1 MDLPISRKSYTP
13 SFALCI
19 VAIVLF
25 AVSTIV
31 HLFQVS
37 RYRVWNFMLIT
48 FACLLE
54 TIGYV
59 FRTLSSRNDPYN
71 VIWFVVQYFL
81 IVVAPVF
88 ISAGIYFSTNGLIA
102 WAATLRLHDTAEN
115 KRQRWWLSPKLILW
129 GFITADVLTTI
140 MQIAGAAIVGSSES
154 NSKNPKTGNNILLA
168 GLAMQT
174 VSFSIFLLV
183 LLLFR
188 ISLGRDASARSKDV
202 FILAVAGASLLV
214 YLRTVFRLAETAQGL
229 FGSVSTNEKFFG
241 TLEFAPVVLAVWI
254 LAAWHPGRWL
264 VKGSQV
270 NLPPPSQGDEP
281 VSREKHPV

>member
-1 MDLPISRKSYTP
+1 M
-13 SFALCI
+13 
-19 VAIVLF
+19 LF
-25 AVSTIV
+25 AISTVV

-37 RYRVWNFMLIT
+37 RYRVWTFALIT
-48 FACLLE
+48 LACLLE
-54 TIGYV
+54 TVGYI

-88 ISAGIYFSTNGLIA
+88 ISAGIYFSINRLIA
-102 WAATLRLHDTAEN
+102 WAATIGFNEASEGT
-115 KRQRWWLSPKLILW
+115 KRRWWLSPKLILW

-140 MQIAGAAIVGSSES
+140 MQIAGAALVGSSES
-154 NSKNPKTGNNILLA
+154 NGKNPNTGNNILLA

-174 VSFSIFLLV
+174 VSFTIFLLV

-188 ISLGRDASARSKDV
+188 ISLGKDVNARSYSRSKDV
-202 FILAVAGASLLV
+202 FILAVAVASLLV

-241 TLEFAPVVLAVWI
+241 TLEFAPVMLAIWI
-254 LAAWHPGRWL
+254 LAVWHPGRWL
-264 VKGSQV
+264 AQGSQV
-270 NLPPPSQGDEP
+270 LPSPPLQEDGLAT
-281 VSREKHPV
+281 REKAPA

>member
-1 MDLPISRKSYTP
+1 MSRESYTP
-13 SFALCI
+13 SLALCI

-25 AVSTIV
+25 AISTVV
-31 HLFQVS
+31 HLVQAS

-54 TIGYV
+54 TIGYI

-88 ISAGIYFSTNGLIA
+88 ISAGIYFSINGLIA
-102 WAATLRLHDTAEN
+102 WAATIGVNGASGEK
-115 KRQRWWLSPKLILW
+115 KRRWWLSPKVILW

-154 NSKNPKTGNNILLA
+154 NSKNPNTGNNILLA

-174 VSFSIFLLV
+174 FSFTFFLLV
-183 LLLFR
+183 LMLFR
-188 ISLGRDASARSKDV
+188 ISLGKDVDARSKDV

-229 FGSVSTNEKFFG
+229 FGGVSTNEKFFG

-254 LAAWHPGRWL
+254 LAVWHPGRWL
-264 VKGSQV
+264 ARGFQV
-270 NLPPPSQGDEP
+270 GPSPPLKAG
-281 VSREKHPV
+281 

>member
-1 MDLPISRKSYTP
+1 
-13 SFALCI
+13 
-19 VAIVLF
+19 
-25 AVSTIV
+25 
-31 HLFQVS
+31 
-37 RYRVWNFMLIT
+37 MLIT

-54 TIGYV
+54 TIGYI

-88 ISAGIYFSTNGLIA
+88 ISAGIYFSINGLLA
-102 WAATLRLHDTAEN
+102 WAATIRVNGVSGD
-115 KRQRWWLSPKLILW
+115 KKWRWWLSPKLILW

-154 NSKNPKTGNNILLA
+154 NSKNPNTGNNILLA
-168 GLAMQT
+168 GLTMQT
-174 VSFSIFLLV
+174 FSFTLFLLV

-188 ISLGRDASARSKDV
+188 ISLGKGVDARSKDL

-214 YLRTVFRLAETAQGL
+214 YRRTVFRLAETAQGI
-229 FGSVSTNEKFFG
+229 FGGVSTNEKFFG
-241 TLEFAPVVLAVWI
+241 TLEVAPVVLAVWI

-264 VKGSQV
+264 ARGSQV
-270 NLPPPSQGDEP
+270 NPSPPLQEDGL
-281 VSREKHPV
+281 VSGEKPPG